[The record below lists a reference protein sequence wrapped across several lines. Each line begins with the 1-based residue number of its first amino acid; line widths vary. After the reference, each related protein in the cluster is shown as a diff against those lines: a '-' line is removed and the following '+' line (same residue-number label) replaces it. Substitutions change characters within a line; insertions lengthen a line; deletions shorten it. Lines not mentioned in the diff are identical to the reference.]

1 MPAKY
6 YRKRRFQKRRV
17 PTGRKPYRSYGM
29 RGLMRP
35 FRASARPLYSYKQTS
50 LNPTGIG
57 SINVPVGTTF
67 LNAYSFSL
75 NQVGGNLGAFGNL
88 YDQYKINKV
97 VMQFVPKFTDSDIG
111 TAPTGGQLSM
121 FASCIDYDD
130 ATIPLSI
137 GDILERNNAKLHR
150 TRIVTRVLKPC
161 VNFNVSTGATAGV
174 STKQSP
180 WLDVT
185 NTNVPHFGVK
195 IGITGTA
202 VIQSYDI
209 IVKYYLSFRQVR

>member
-1 MPAKY
+1 MARVPIARSKR
-6 YRKRRFQKRRV
+6 YRKR
-17 PTGRKPYRSYGM
+17 GGYRP
-29 RGLMRP
+29 MRP
-35 FRASARPLYSYKQTS
+35 KGFYSAARSVRSMMKPIYNYKQTS
-50 LNPTGIG
+50 LNPIGIG
-57 SINVPVGTTF
+57 SINVPIGSTF

-97 VMQFVPKFTDSDIG
+97 VMTFVPKFTDSDIG
-111 TAPTGGQLSM
+111 QAPTGGQLSM
-121 FASCIDYDD
+121 IASCIDYDD
-130 ATIPLSI
+130 AVIPVSV

-150 TRIVTRVLKPC
+150 TRVFSRVLKPC
-161 VNFNVSTGATAGV
+161 VNFNVSTGGTAGV
-174 STKQSP
+174 SSKQSP

-209 IVKYYLSFRQVR
+209 ICKYYLSFRQVR